1 MTPDESTVPVSSVAH
16 GSEMADRTRRFDWSR
31 TPVGPMAEWPQS
43 LRTAVQI
50 LLDSRY
56 AMWLGWGPDFTF
68 FYNDAYGKMTLGP
81 KHPWALGR
89 SAREVWSE
97 IWPDVG
103 PRAESV
109 LKTGQ
114 ATWDEGLLLFLER
127 NGFPEETYHTFSY
140 SPVLDDQ
147 GRIGGMLCVVTED
160 TERTIAER
168 RLRTLRE
175 LGTRVL
181 GATQS
186 VESACEAAIRILEGN
201 PYDVAF
207 SLLYLVTDGGAAVTL
222 AGSTGISRND
232 RSAPQTIVLSDP
244 AAPWPLAEVRDQ
256 GKAIEVSDLVERF
269 GPLPCGAWPEPPK
282 CAVVL
287 PLARPGQTAVAGFL
301 IAGISPRRPL
311 DEGYRGFLDI
321 LAGQITNAVADARA
335 YEEERQRAEA
345 LAELDRA
352 KTTFFSNI
360 SHEFRT
366 PLTLMLG
373 PVSDLLQGEQGELA
387 GPVREQL
394 DLVQRNGTRLLR
406 LVNAIL
412 DFARIEAGRNRAHF
426 QPTDLAR
433 RTAELGSVF
442 RSAVERAGLR
452 LTVDCPPLAEPVYVD
467 RDMWEKI
474 VLNLLSNAFKYTFV
488 GEISLS
494 LRREGEAVV
503 LRVRDTGTGIPAEE
517 LPKLFDR
524 FHRVE
529 NARGRTHEGS
539 GIGLALV
546 QELVKQHHG
555 TVSAESEFGVGT
567 TFVVRIPLG
576 MSHLPAGHIGGG
588 DEASG
593 HGPSTAAS
601 FVDEALHWSDPGEV
615 PGLFGEPSLA
625 SDAILA
631 RDLSAGGAATGKRA
645 HRPRILVADD
655 NSDMRQ
661 YLVRLLSDLYDVDS
675 VSDGEAALE
684 RLRRNR
690 PELVLSDVMMPRL
703 DGFGL
708 LKAIRDEPATREL
721 PVILL
726 SARAGE
732 ESRVEGLGAGADD
745 YLVKPFSA
753 RELLA
758 RVHAHLEMAHVR
770 HDAHE
775 AVRESEERLR
785 LGLKA
790 ARMLAWEWVPAT
802 DEVTLSANAAE
813 VLGVPGPQKIHR
825 GNQGANLIHPED
837 RPAHDRELQEA
848 IARCEAFVCQFR
860 MIRPDTG
867 ETIWVEE
874 HGQPIPGPDGKT
886 ERLIGVLMDISPR
899 KAAELAFRKE
909 REWLKVTLSSIGDAV
924 IATDNDGRVIFLNGI
939 AELLTGWDHDS
950 ANGRP
955 LSEIFP
961 IINEGT
967 RRPVEN
973 PVQRVLR
980 DGVIVGLANHTL
992 LLARD
997 GTERPI
1003 DDSAAPIRDADGTIL
1018 GVVLTFRDVSEQ
1030 RLAEQQIRES
1040 ELRYRLV
1047 GNAANDAIWDWNLQ
1061 TDEVTWNE
1069 GVRRVFGYEPH
1080 EVGADATWWYEHIHP
1095 EDRQRVVDGI
1105 HAVIDGG
1112 ESFWTDEYRY
1122 VRRDGNYAFIFDRG
1136 HIVRDAA
1143 GSPRRMVGSMLD
1155 LTERQEA
1162 ANALRTLAAE
1172 LEESNRRKTE
1182 FLATLGH
1189 ELRNPLAPIR
1199 TGLELIRIAGNDTEV
1214 ITEARNM
1221 MERQTL
1227 QMVRLIDDLLDVSR
1241 ISQGKLQL
1249 RLCRAN
1255 LAEILQS
1262 AVEAARPLIDE
1273 AGHTLTVDLPAEP
1286 ILLSADPNRLAQVVS
1301 NLLNNSTKYTKEGG
1315 KIGLTVRREGTEAL
1329 ITVADNG
1336 IGIPREM
1343 QKGIFD
1349 MFTQIERPMEKGY
1362 RGLGIGLTLVKRLT
1376 EMHGGGVEVES
1387 EGADRG
1393 TRFHVR
1399 LPIPLEEQ
1407 EAASDAA
1414 SPPGDWSS
1422 GGLRVLVV
1430 DDNRPAADTLTK
1442 LVRMLGCE
1450 TTTAYDG
1457 EEGIEAAE
1465 KFRPH
1470 LILMDLGMPRR
1481 TGYEA
1486 AAHIRQQPWGTKMTL
1501 VALTGWGQAE
1511 DRRRTTEAG
1520 FNHHLVKPVEPAM
1533 LQSLLQSSALDR
1545 GGEHDGL
1552 R

>member
-1 MTPDESTVPVSSVAH
+1 MTPDESMVPISSVAH

-31 TPVGPMAEWPQS
+31 TPVGPMAAWPQS

-68 FYNDAYGKMTLGP
+68 FYNDAYGRMTLGP

-89 SAREVWSE
+89 PTREVWSE
-97 IWPDVG
+97 IWADVG

-175 LGTRVL
+175 LGSRVL
-181 GATQS
+181 GSTQS
-186 VESACEAAIRILEGN
+186 VESACEASIRILEGN

-207 SLLYLVTDGGAAVTL
+207 SLLYLAIDGGAAVTL
-222 AGSTGISRND
+222 AGSTGLPGSH

-244 AAPWPLAEVRDQ
+244 EAPWPLAEVRDQ
-256 GKAIEVSDLVERF
+256 GKAVEVTDLVQRF
-269 GPLPCGAWPEPPK
+269 GPLPCGAWPEPPQR
-282 CAVVL
+282 ALVL
-287 PLARPGQTAVAGFL
+287 PLARPGQTAVAGYL
-301 IAGISPRRPL
+301 VAGISPRRPL
-311 DEGYRGFLDI
+311 DDGYRGFLDI

-412 DFARIEAGRNRAHF
+412 DFARIEAGRNRSHF

-433 RTAELGSVF
+433 QTAELGSVF

-452 LTVDCPPLAEPVYVD
+452 LVVDCPPLAEPVYVD

-474 VLNLLSNAFKYTFV
+474 VLNLLSNAFKFTFA
-488 GEISLS
+488 GEIALS
-494 LRREGEAVV
+494 LRREGESVV

-555 TVSAESEFGVGT
+555 TVSAESEFGAGT

-576 MSHLPAGHIGGG
+576 RDHLPADHIGPGT
-588 DEASG
+588 DERG

-601 FVDEALHWSDPGEV
+601 FVEEALHWSDPAE
-615 PGLFGEPSLA
+615 PAGLFGDPAPESEPRA
-625 SDAILA
+625 A
-631 RDLSAGGAATGKRA
+631 RDIPAGSGGGSGST
-645 HRPRILVADD
+645 HRPRVLIADD

-661 YLVRLLSDLYDVDS
+661 YLVRLLSDLYEVEA
-675 VSDGEAALE
+675 VSDGEAALQ
-684 RLRRNR
+684 RLRRR
-690 PELVLSDVMMPRL
+690 PPRLVLSDVMMPRL

-732 ESRVEGLGAGADD
+732 ESRVEGMGAGADD

-758 RVHAHLEMAHVR
+758 RVHAHLQMSQVR
-770 HDAHE
+770 HEAHQV
-775 AVRESEERLR
+775 VRESEERLR

-813 VLGVPGPQKIHR
+813 VLGLPGPQKIHR
-825 GNQGANLIHPED
+825 GNQGANLVHPED
-837 RPAHDRELQEA
+837 RAAHDRDLQEA

-874 HGQPIPGPDGKT
+874 HGQPVPGPDGRT
-886 ERLIGVLMDISPR
+886 ERLIGVLMDITPR

-924 IATDNDGRVIFLNGI
+924 VATDNDGRVIFLNGV
-939 AELLTGWDHDS
+939 AESLTGWEPQEAH
-950 ANGRP
+950 GRP
-955 LSEIFP
+955 LEEIFP

-980 DGVIVGLANHTL
+980 EGIIVGLANHTL

-1018 GVVLTFRDVSEQ
+1018 GVVLIFRDVSEQ
-1030 RLAEQQIRES
+1030 RQAEQLIRES

-1061 TDEVTWNE
+1061 TNEVTWNE
-1069 GVRRVFGYEPH
+1069 GVRRVFGFESH
-1080 EVGADATWWYEHIHP
+1080 EIGADATWWYEHIHP
-1095 EDRQRVVDGI
+1095 EDRRRVVDGI
-1105 HAVIDGG
+1105 HAVIDSQ

-1122 VRRDGNYAFIFDRG
+1122 ARRDGNYAFIFDRG

-1143 GSPRRMVGSMLD
+1143 GNPRRMVGSMLD
-1155 LTERQEA
+1155 LTERQKA
-1162 ANALRTLAAE
+1162 ADALQTLAGE

-1199 TGLELIRIAGNDTEV
+1199 TGLELIRIAGNDPE
-1214 ITEARNM
+1214 IIDDARSM

-1255 LAEILQS
+1255 LAEIIQT
-1262 AVEAARPLIDE
+1262 AVEAARPLVDE
-1273 AGHTLTVDLPAEP
+1273 AGHRLTVTLPGEP
-1286 ILLSADPNRLAQVVS
+1286 IVLTADPTRLAQVVS
-1301 NLLNNSTKYTKEGG
+1301 NLLNNATKYTREGG
-1315 KIGLTVRREGTEAL
+1315 TIGLTVRRENGEAV
-1329 ITVADNG
+1329 ITIEDNG

-1349 MFTQIERPMEKGY
+1349 MFTQIERPIEKGY

-1376 EMHGGGVEVES
+1376 EMHGGDVAVES

-1393 TRFHVR
+1393 SRFHVR

-1407 EAASDAA
+1407 EAPSDAA
-1414 SPPGDWSS
+1414 SPQSEWRS

-1450 TTTAYDG
+1450 AATAYDG
-1457 EEGIEAAE
+1457 DEGIEVAE
-1465 KFRPH
+1465 AFRPD
-1470 LILMDLGMPRR
+1470 LILMDLGMPKR

-1486 AAHIRQQPWGTKMTL
+1486 AAHIRQQPWGAGITL

-1520 FNHHLVKPVEPAM
+1520 FNRHLVKPVEPAM
-1533 LQSLLQSSALDR
+1533 LQRLLRETSAPQD
-1545 GGEHDGL
+1545 GSGE
-1552 R
+1552 